1 MVVSLVQKILVKKN
15 CIFFSRRNTKF
26 KEVKMCTCGTD
37 ICSECQESLERFNGG
52 YLVEEDE
59 FYPEEDVEDFSS
71 YEESMY

>member
-1 MVVSLVQKILVKKN
+1 
-15 CIFFSRRNTKF
+15 
-26 KEVKMCTCGTD
+26 MCTCGTD

-59 FYPEEDVEDFSS
+59 YYFEEDVEDFSS